1 MKLRE
6 AHYNEA
12 EEPARLTVEL
22 TAEEA
27 RLIYGFI
34 GYTSP
39 KAVTGRVG
47 IEWGNLLSDLG
58 SDLGSIGARL
68 FEEGW
73 DAPNLGL
80 RTEEQ

>member
-12 EEPARLTVEL
+12 EEPTRLTVEL
-22 TAEEA
+22 AAEEA

-34 GYTSP
+34 GHSSP
-39 KAVTGRVG
+39 QAVADRVG
-47 IEWGNLLSDLG
+47 IEWGNLLLDLG
-58 SDLGSIGARL
+58 GDLGSIGARL

-73 DAPNLGL
+73 NAPNLGL
-80 RTEEQ
+80 RIQ